1 MNDMNKQQI
10 TSVIL
15 LIGAIVYDFLPTDLV
30 PDIPVIGWIDDF
42 FVTSSALFNCIQQF
56 TENGNELL
64 TRVMKWLKWT
74 CLLLGILIV
83 LLSLILAATIISVF
97 R

>member
-1 MNDMNKQQI
+1 MNRKQI
-10 TSVIL
+10 TSIIL
-15 LIGAIVYDFLPTDLV
+15 LIGAIVYDFIPADLI

-74 CLLLGILIV
+74 CLLLAVLIILV
-83 LLSLILAATIISVF
+83 FLLLTATIISIF
-97 R
+97 K

>member
-1 MNDMNKQQI
+1 MESQTTNDMNRKQI
-10 TSVIL
+10 TSIIL

-56 TENGNELL
+56 SDDGNEILEK
-64 TRVMKWLKWT
+64 VMIMDGYNRGTEGSTSRLKD
-74 CLLLGILIV
+74 
-83 LLSLILAATIISVF
+83 
-97 R
+97 

>member
-1 MNDMNKQQI
+1 MNRKQI
-10 TSVIL
+10 TSIIL
-15 LIGAIVYDFLPTDLV
+15 LIGAIVYDFIPADLI

-56 TENGNELL
+56 SDDGNEIL
-64 TRVMKWLKWT
+64 THVMKWLKWT

-83 LLSLILAATIISVF
+83 LLSLLLAATIISIF
-97 R
+97 S

>member
-1 MNDMNKQQI
+1 MNRKQI
-10 TSVIL
+10 TSIIL

-56 TENGNELL
+56 SDDGNEILEK
-64 TRVMKWLKWT
+64 VMKWLKWT
-74 CLLLGILIV
+74 CLLLAVLIILV
-83 LLSLILAATIISVF
+83 FLLLTATIISIF
-97 R
+97 K

>member
-1 MNDMNKQQI
+1 MNRKQI
-10 TSVIL
+10 TSIIL
-15 LIGAIVYDFLPTDLV
+15 LIGAIVYDFIPADLI

-74 CLLLGILIV
+74 CFLLAVLIILIFLLLT
-83 LLSLILAATIISVF
+83 ATIISIF
-97 R
+97 K

>member
-1 MNDMNKQQI
+1 MNRQQI
-10 TSVIL
+10 TSIIL

-56 TENGNELL
+56 SENGNEIL
-64 TRVMKWLKWT
+64 TRIMKWLKWT
-74 CLLLGILIV
+74 CLLLAVLIILV
-83 LLSLILAATIISVF
+83 FLLLTATIISIF
-97 R
+97 K